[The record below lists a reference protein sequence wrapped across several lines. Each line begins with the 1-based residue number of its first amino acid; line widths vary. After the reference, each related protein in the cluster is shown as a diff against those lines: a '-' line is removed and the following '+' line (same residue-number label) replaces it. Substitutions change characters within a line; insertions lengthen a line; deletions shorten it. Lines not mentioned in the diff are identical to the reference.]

1 MTQKMVPVAQ
11 TFMIKALRD
20 VSTGHDCVVVGTLI
34 QRVVDD
40 PRIEVDMNGFY
51 AIKLLEGQDVYRSE
65 ERRKGTP
72 VYAEAMVCGGAR
84 ARN

>member
-1 MTQKMVPVAQ
+1 MPFIIRM
-11 TFMIKALRD
+11 MIMLLLCLIFILFKKQH
-20 VSTGHDCVVVGTLI
+20 VFNEQCVINL
-34 QRVVDD
+34 
-40 PRIEVDMNGFY
+40 PRYNMNGFY